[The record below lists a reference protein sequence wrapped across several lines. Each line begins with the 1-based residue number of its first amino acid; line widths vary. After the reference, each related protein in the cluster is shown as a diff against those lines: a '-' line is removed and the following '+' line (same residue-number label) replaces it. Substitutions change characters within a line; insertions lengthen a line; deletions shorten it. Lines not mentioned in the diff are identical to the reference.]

1 MGLTRGE
8 PRGVMRSLTRRTIRV
23 LYLGLT
29 VSTIGCDQVTKQIAA
44 DQLADGAR
52 RSLWHDAVRF
62 QYTENPGAFLGL
74 GGSLPPNIRTP
85 VLASATV
92 ALLLGVV
99 LALRAQGLTLAYR
112 LGLYLILGAGLSN
125 LWDRL
130 LRGRVIDF
138 LNVGIGPL
146 RTGIFNLADV
156 VLLLGL
162 ALILLGHRHKSSPT
176 PV

>member
-52 RSLWHDAVRF
+52 RSLWHDAVRL

-74 GGSLPPNIRTP
+74 GGSLPPSIRTP

-162 ALILLGHRHKSSPT
+162 ALILLGHRQKSSPT